1 MSNNKRVVTSGILGR
16 GQFGY
21 IVTPGGQGGCWQLD
35 TRRRLD
41 TLLGREV
48 TVEGMRC
55 DFNWLSVDSIEPL
68 VQLESGGRS
77 AANAGFP
84 LSRE

>member
-1 MSNNKRVVTSGILGR
+1 MSNNKRVATSGILGR
-16 GQFGY
+16 GPFGY

-41 TLLGREV
+41 CLIGREV
-48 TVEGMRC
+48 TVKGVRC

-68 VQLESGGRS
+68 
-77 AANAGFP
+77 
-84 LSRE
+84 SRE